1 MGEDETAHSQRDAAH
16 NVNISAVW
24 TEDDVEGERHVAW
37 AREFFSAVQPH
48 ADGRVYLNFLGDE
61 GADRVR
67 QAYGAWQYERLAAS
81 KRTYDPT
88 NFFRMTRTSRGQL
101 RVTATHVHKKPGRGP
116 RTAPSL
122 DSNGALGVA
131 ELALSGL
138 EHAGSVL
145 VLALVSA
152 DRLDP
157 CLVAVGQG
165 STDFL
170 HT

>member
-1 MGEDETAHSQRDAAH
+1 M
-16 NVNISAVW
+16 W

-88 NFFRMTRTSRGQL
+88 NFFRMNQNIS
-101 RVTATHVHKKPGRGP
+101 
-116 RTAPSL
+116 RTA
-122 DSNGALGVA
+122 
-131 ELALSGL
+131 
-138 EHAGSVL
+138 
-145 VLALVSA
+145 
-152 DRLDP
+152 
-157 CLVAVGQG
+157 
-165 STDFL
+165 
-170 HT
+170 